1 MFARVSTFRVPPN
14 QVEEAIHYIREQV
27 LPKAQQMEGFKGPYL
42 LFDRDSGKALMV
54 GLWESEEAM
63 RACEELIT
71 VQHTESTQTIG
82 ARGVSVS
89 KYEVVLSPE
98 EGVRQE
104 DSLYS
109 EQPLTALG

>member
-1 MFARVSTFRVPPN
+1 VFARVSTFRVPPN

-27 LPKAQQMEGFKGPYL
+27 LPGAQQMEGFEGPYL
-42 LFDRDSGKALMV
+42 LFDRDSGKGLMV

-63 RACEELIT
+63 HDSEAL
-71 VQHTESTQTIG
+71 VAAQHTENTQTIG
-82 ARGVSVS
+82 ARGVSVG

-109 EQPLTALG
+109 SGLQ

>member
-1 MFARVSTFRVPPN
+1 VFARVSTFRVPPN

-27 LPKAQQMEGFKGPYL
+27 LPGAQQMEGFEGPYL
-42 LFDRDSGKALMV
+42 LFDRDSGKGLMV

-63 RACEELIT
+63 HDSEALEAA
-71 VQHTESTQTIG
+71 QHTENTQTIA
-82 ARGVSVS
+82 ARGVSVG

-104 DSLYS
+104 DPLYS
-109 EQPLTALG
+109 SGLQ